1 MNNKKNKKDFEEEVI
16 LNSLG
21 LLDNN
26 EEENLLLKMNS
37 LPPEEKEMI
46 REFNNLT
53 YLITQAF
60 VKTDKDI
67 APPETIKDKLF
78 EKINSLSNKN
88 KSGFEFVFA
97 DSNEWIQ
104 HPEIEGVQ
112 IKRLSVNTDKG
123 YLMILLKAAAGA
135 EYPAHHHSGAED
147 CYVLEGDLY
156 VEGKYLG
163 PGDFHHA
170 EGDSDHDP
178 LRTKNGCT
186 LLLVVDPK
194 DY

>member
-88 KSGFEFVFA
+88 KSGFEFVLQ
-97 DSNEWIQ
+97 IQ
-104 HPEIEGVQ
+104 MNGYSIL
-112 IKRLSVNTDKG
+112 KLKG
-123 YLMILLKAAAGA
+123 YR
-135 EYPAHHHSGAED
+135 S
-147 CYVLEGDLY
+147 
-156 VEGKYLG
+156 
-163 PGDFHHA
+163 
-170 EGDSDHDP
+170 
-178 LRTKNGCT
+178 NGCR
-186 LLLVVDPK
+186 
-194 DY
+194 